1 MGGLQRFSILL
12 IMLAVALPVQ
22 AQTGAGPETLEET
35 VRSLQAETREL
46 RAMLEQMRAE
56 TSSLRKELEATREQ
70 RSVTTPAAENTDQ
83 KLQKIEEGQQLL
95 DAKVEEQHQTKVES
109 ASKYHVRLSGIIL
122 TNFFS
127 NSGVVDNID
136 FPSLALENVVPY
148 SSGSFGGSL
157 RQSLI
162 GFDVFGPEVGGA
174 RVSADIQFDFAGG
187 FPSTPDGVL
196 FGIPRLRTGNV
207 RMAWSRTSLT
217 AGQDVPFISPNSPTS
232 VASLATPAMSYS
244 GNLWTW
250 LPQFRVERR
259 MIASDTGA
267 VSIQAGILDPLTG
280 ELPGSQFR
288 RTAQAGETSKQP
300 GYASRLS
307 WTQKKSDDRV
317 AIGLSGFYSRQA
329 WGFRRT
335 TDAWA
340 ATSDWI
346 IPFTHHFE
354 LSGEFYRGRGIGG
367 LGGGLGRTAV
377 FSGPVTDRATQ
388 VRGANSEGG
397 WAQLKIRQTEKLEWN
412 GAFGMDNVLAQD
424 LRRYTIAADNYYGSL
439 ARNQSAFVNFIYRP
453 RSNLLFSTEYRRFK
467 TYTIRGTSER
477 AGHLNVGMGVL
488 F

>member
-1 MGGLQRFSILL
+1 VAGLQKFSILL
-12 IMLAVALPVQ
+12 LMLTVALPVY
-22 AQTGAGPETLEET
+22 AQTGSVAPESLEET
-35 VRSLQAETREL
+35 VRGLQAETREL

-70 RSVTTPAAENTDQ
+70 RPANPAESTDQ
-83 KLQKIEEGQQLL
+83 KLQKIEEEQQLL
-95 DAKVEEQHQTKVES
+95 GAKVEEQHQTKIES
-109 ASKYHVRLSGIIL
+109 ASKYHVRLSGIVL

-162 GFDVFGPEVGGA
+162 GLDVTGPQVSGA

-196 FGIPRLRTGNV
+196 YGIPRLRTGNV
-207 RMAWSRTSLT
+207 RMEWNKTSIR
-217 AGQDVPFISPNSPTS
+217 AGQDTPFISPLSPTS
-232 VASLATPAMSYS
+232 VATLATPAMSYS

-250 LPQFRVERR
+250 LPQVRVERR
-259 MIASDTGA
+259 MSASETAD
-267 VSIQAGILDPLTG
+267 VVIQAGILDPLTG

-300 GYASRLS
+300 AYATRLA
-307 WTQKKSDDRV
+307 WTQGKSDDRL
-317 AIGLSGFYSRQA
+317 AIGLSGYYSRQA

-340 ATSDWI
+340 ATSDWVV
-346 IPFTHHFE
+346 PFTHRFE

-377 FSGPVTDRATQ
+377 FSGPVTDRATLIS
-388 VRGANSEGG
+388 GANSIGG
-397 WAQLKIRQTEKLEWN
+397 WTQIKLRQTEKLEWN
-412 GAFGMDNVLAQD
+412 GAIGLDNVLAQD
-424 LRRYTIAADNYYGSL
+424 LRRYTIAPDNYYGSL

-467 TYTIRGTSER
+467 TSTIRGTSER